1 MFSKRFNETGKN
13 EDMNTVYCGMSADL
27 IHHGHLNIIHEAM
40 KLGEVTIGVLTDEAI
55 ASYKRLPYLTY
66 EQRAE
71 IVAALKCVD
80 EVIPEDDWDMKRDII
95 ERKIDIFCMG
105 SDWEGKFDF
114 LNEVCKVVYF
124 PRTEGISSTELKA
137 EIKEGKGAQ
146 DE

>member
-1 MFSKRFNETGKN
+1 MARVITYGTYDLFHVGHLRLLQRAKTLAGENGKLIVGISTDRFNWVEKHKR
-13 EDMNTVYCGMSADL
+13 SA
-27 IHHGHLNIIHEAM
+27 I
-40 KLGEVTIGVLTDEAI
+40 
-55 ASYKRLPYLTY
+55 PY

-95 ERKIDIFCMG
+95 EKKIDIFCMG

-114 LNEVCKVVYF
+114 LKEVCRVVYF

-137 EIKEGKGAQ
+137 EIKDGKGDAK
-146 DE
+146 

>member
-1 MFSKRFNETGKN
+1 MARVITYGTYDLFHVGHLRLLQRAKALAGEDGKLIVGVSTDRFNWEEKHKR
-13 EDMNTVYCGMSADL
+13 SA
-27 IHHGHLNIIHEAM
+27 I
-40 KLGEVTIGVLTDEAI
+40 
-55 ASYKRLPYLTY
+55 PY

-95 ERKIDIFCMG
+95 ENKIDIFCMG

-114 LNEVCKVVYF
+114 LKEVCKVVYF

-137 EIKEGKGAQ
+137 EIKDGKGGAK
-146 DE
+146 

>member
-1 MFSKRFNETGKN
+1 MARVITYGTYDLFHVGHLRLLQRAKALAGDDGKLIVGVSTDRFNWEEKHKR
-13 EDMNTVYCGMSADL
+13 SA
-27 IHHGHLNIIHEAM
+27 I
-40 KLGEVTIGVLTDEAI
+40 
-55 ASYKRLPYLTY
+55 PY

-95 ERKIDIFCMG
+95 ENKIDIFCMG

-114 LNEVCKVVYF
+114 LKEVCKVVYF

-137 EIKEGKGAQ
+137 EIKDGKGGAK
-146 DE
+146 

>member
-1 MFSKRFNETGKN
+1 MARVITYGTYDLFHVGHLRLMQRAKALDGDGGKLIVGVSTDRFNWVEKHKK
-13 EDMNTVYCGMSADL
+13 SA
-27 IHHGHLNIIHEAM
+27 I
-40 KLGEVTIGVLTDEAI
+40 
-55 ASYKRLPYLTY
+55 PY

-95 ERKIDIFCMG
+95 EKKIDIFCMG
-105 SDWEGKFDF
+105 GDWTGKFDF

-146 DE
+146 NE

>member
-1 MFSKRFNETGKN
+1 MAKVITYGTYDLFHVGHLRLLQRAKALAGDGGQLIVGVSTDRFNWVEKHKK
-13 EDMNTVYCGMSADL
+13 S
-27 IHHGHLNIIHEAM
+27 
-40 KLGEVTIGVLTDEAI
+40 TI
-55 ASYKRLPYLTY
+55 PY

-95 ERKIDIFCMG
+95 EKKIDIFCMG

-124 PRTEGISSTELKA
+124 PRTEGISSTELKS
-137 EIKEGKGAQ
+137 EIREGMVDKK
-146 DE
+146 

>member
-1 MFSKRFNETGKN
+1 MARVITYGTYDLFHVGHLRLLQRAKALAGEGGKLIVGVSTDRFNWVEKHK
-13 EDMNTVYCGMSADL
+13 MSA
-27 IHHGHLNIIHEAM
+27 I
-40 KLGEVTIGVLTDEAI
+40 
-55 ASYKRLPYLTY
+55 PY